1 VTRTEPMS
9 MSRWVLAFLFA
20 LAAPHFGT
28 SSGQAQPRFKT
39 ELDVVY
45 ARAGEKELKLDLA
58 LPVEGKGPYP
68 CVVCLHGGGWRLGNK
83 RELRGWIEFL
93 ARNGFVAASVGYR
106 LAPDSTFPA
115 QIEDAKTAVRF
126 LRANAARYGIDK
138 DRFGALGYSAGGHLA
153 CLLGLTD
160 EACGFDGKEC
170 PGESSR
176 VQAVVDYFGPT
187 DLSAF
192 AKDASAQRGMLGP
205 FIGAKYADNPAAH
218 DKASPIRYVSKDAPP
233 FLILHGTKDGVV
245 SIEQSRQLAAKLRD
259 AGVSY
264 RLVEVPDEGHGWA
277 GRAGVITTGE
287 TLRFL
292 TGKLKP

>member
-1 VTRTEPMS
+1 MRE
-9 MSRWVLAFLFA
+9 WV
-20 LAAPHFGT
+20 
-28 SSGQAQPRFKT
+28 Q
-39 ELDVVY
+39 
-45 ARAGEKELKLDLA
+45 
-58 LPVEGKGPYP
+58 
-68 CVVCLHGGGWRLGNK
+68 
-83 RELRGWIEFL
+83 FL

-126 LRANAARYGIDK
+126 LRTNAGKYRIDK

-192 AKDASAQRGMLGP
+192 GKDATAQRAMLGP
-205 FIGAKYADNPAAH
+205 FIGVSYAENPSAH
-218 DKASPIRYVSKDAPP
+218 DRASPIRYMTKDVPP
-233 FLILHGTKDGVV
+233 FLIFHGTKDGIVP
-245 SIEQSRQLAAKLRD
+245 IEQSRQLAAKLSEG
-259 AGVSY
+259 GVSY
-264 RLVEVPDEGHGWA
+264 RLVEIPDEGHGWS
-277 GRAGVITTGE
+277 GRAGAITTEE

-292 TGKLKP
+292 TGKLRP